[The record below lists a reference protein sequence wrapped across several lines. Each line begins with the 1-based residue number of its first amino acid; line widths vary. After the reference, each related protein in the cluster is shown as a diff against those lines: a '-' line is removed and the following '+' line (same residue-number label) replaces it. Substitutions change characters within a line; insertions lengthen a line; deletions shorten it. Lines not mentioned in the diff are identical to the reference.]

1 MKDNRRGTGKHRPL
15 YMETF
20 RTLYKMYKIYDDSY
34 FNKYEIVRV
43 GKLVWDLEIKVGIWD
58 IPLLENN

>member
-1 MKDNRRGTGKHRPL
+1 
-15 YMETF
+15 
-20 RTLYKMYKIYDDSY
+20 MYKIYDDSY